1 MTACLAGSHKT
12 ESFSGGKN
20 GWKRGFL
27 TIFHFMLALFSAVVA
42 PLLTS
47 RDRLLAGNFNGIV
60 EQSAA
65 ISDDV
70 RLKDAAKF

>member
-1 MTACLAGSHKT
+1 
-12 ESFSGGKN
+12 
-20 GWKRGFL
+20 
-27 TIFHFMLALFSAVVA
+27 MLALFSAVVA

-47 RDRLLAGNFNGIV
+47 RDKLLAGNFNGIV
-60 EQSAA
+60 EQSAV